1 MRCLLKAPELDL
13 QPQPVLPGEE
23 LYQLTQQGHGLVAAA
38 QGAADLAL
46 DVAAVVLDADV
57 GPGPDIHEAPP
68 QHLRVQGG
76 HLSSDVGLEL
86 LKGCRPWSK
95 DLVLQYSPD
104 GEVKD
109 VQVWGARGPGP
120 ASDTLP
126 GDQPPIELV
135 LKVGDV
141 APSTMTG
148 GTVLYER
155 QSEKHESVLVLRV
168 DNVTNMKY

>member
-1 MRCLLKAPELDL
+1 MPAQGTRAV
-13 QPQPVLPGEE
+13 QPGVG

-57 GPGPDIHEAPP
+57 CPGPDIHVAPP

-76 HLSSDVGLEL
+76 HLSPDVGLEL
-86 LKGCRPWSK
+86 LKSCRPRSK
-95 DLVLQYSPD
+95 DLVLQYPPD
-104 GEVKD
+104 GEVED
-109 VQVWGARGPGP
+109 VQVWGTRGPGS

-135 LKVGDV
+135 LKVSDV
-141 APSTMTG
+141 APRTMTRRA
-148 GTVLYER
+148 VLYER
-155 QSEKHESVLVLRV
+155 QSETRRSILGSVCL
-168 DNVTNMKY
+168 MK